1 MMGIR
6 YTPAIDM
13 WSLGCI
19 LYELFVGFPIFAG
32 EDEKEQMQCI
42 MEVKGVPPRSM
53 IVVASRRKVFFDDD
67 YRPLQQPNSKGKV
80 RHISSKN
87 LAQMMQADESQV
99 DFVDFIN
106 QCLEWK
112 PDKRM
117 TPEDA
122 FRHPWIKAGIK
133 ELKQKMEQAP

>member
-1 MMGIR
+1 MLGIR

-19 LYELFVGFPIFAG
+19 LYELFVGFPLFAG

-42 MEVKGVPPRSM
+42 MEIKGVPPRSM

-67 YRPLQQPNSKGKV
+67 YRQLQTPNSKGKV
-80 RHISSKN
+80 RHVNSKN
-87 LAQMMQADESQV
+87 LAHMMQAEPNQA
-99 DFVDFIN
+99 DFVDFIDK
-106 QCLEWK
+106 CIEWK

-117 TPEDA
+117 TPLEA
-122 FRHPWIKAGIK
+122 FDHPWIQTG
-133 ELKQKMEQAP
+133 L

>member
-1 MMGIR
+1 
-6 YTPAIDM
+6 
-13 WSLGCI
+13 
-19 LYELFVGFPIFAG
+19 
-32 EDEKEQMQCI
+32 
-42 MEVKGVPPRSM
+42 
-53 IVVASRRKVFFDDD
+53 
-67 YRPLQQPNSKGKV
+67 
-80 RHISSKN
+80 
-87 LAQMMQADESQV
+87 MMQADESQI

>member
-1 MMGIR
+1 
-6 YTPAIDM
+6 
-13 WSLGCI
+13 
-19 LYELFVGFPIFAG
+19 
-32 EDEKEQMQCI
+32 

-87 LAQMMQADESQV
+87 LAQMMQADDSQV

-133 ELKQKMEQAP
+133 ELKQKME